1 MEAEQKLLH
10 LLAEHYEAEKAT
22 ATGVVVGV
30 ERPVVLL
37 LPLLL
42 LVVQVEAGVQVEA
55 EAGAGV
61 DSMELAEVLK
71 TVVAEQ
77 ALKKL

>member
-22 ATGVVVGV
+22 GVVVEVGH
-30 ERPVVLL
+30 PVVLL

-42 LVVQVEAGVQVEA
+42 LVVQVEA